1 MARSIL
7 RRMSETAKPVV
18 IVLACGLGRRFR
30 ASLHEA
36 GILEADDN
44 GWGNKLHASLGGR
57 RVMDWTVQAARDS
70 GLPVVVHEGQSFAG
84 MGDSI
89 AAAVRAQ
96 AQAPG
101 WLILPAD
108 LPLIQ
113 PSTIAQV
120 AAGLQAARVV
130 VPMWQGQRAH
140 PVGFDAACGE
150 ALMALTGESG
160 AAAVVRRFGAQALP
174 VSDVGVAQDI
184 DTWAALL
191 DARRVWAARH

>member
-1 MARSIL
+1 
-7 RRMSETAKPVV
+7 MSEAAKPVV

-36 GILEADDN
+36 GVLEAEDN
-44 GWGNKLHASLGGR
+44 GWGNKLHAQLGGR

-70 GLPVVVHEGQSFAG
+70 GLPVVVHEGQHFAG

-96 AQAPG
+96 AEAPG

-108 LPLIQ
+108 LPWIE
-113 PSTIAQV
+113 SGTIAQV
-120 AAGLQAARVV
+120 AAGLQAAAVV
-130 VPMWQGQRAH
+130 LPTWQGQRAH

-160 AAAVVRRFGAQALP
+160 AAAVVQRFGAQRLA
-174 VSDVGVAQDI
+174 VSDAGVTQDI
-184 DTWAALL
+184 DTWAALQ
-191 DARRVWAARH
+191 DARRAWAARR

>member
-1 MARSIL
+1 
-7 RRMSETAKPVV
+7 MSETLKPVV

-36 GILEADDN
+36 GVLEAEDN
-44 GWGNKLHASLGGR
+44 GWGNKLHAMLGTR

-70 GLPVVVHEGQSFAG
+70 GLPVVVHEGQHFDG

-89 AAAVRAQ
+89 AAAVASQ
-96 AQAPG
+96 PQAPA

-120 AAGLQAARVV
+120 AQALQQHSVV
-130 VPMWQGQRAH
+130 VPMWRDQRAH
-140 PVGFDAACGE
+140 PVGFDAECGE
-150 ALMALTGESG
+150 ALMALRGEAG
-160 AAAVVRRFGAQALP
+160 AAAVVQRFGAHRLR
-174 VSDVGVAQDI
+174 VNDVGVAQDV
-184 DTWAALL
+184 DTWADLQRLRSILA
-191 DARRVWAARH
+191 